1 MSELKKERLV
11 VFDFIRLF
19 AILMVVLSH
28 TLKVG
33 NLPFDIGY
41 LGILGNALF
50 FFISGYL
57 IYLNNSK
64 FDSKKDIVKFY
75 KKRVLRIY
83 PLYVLAI
90 LSCMLLSIIIGNV
103 MLFGDIRFHT
113 PFEIIASILGL
124 QMVFYPKLV
133 AEPLVLWF
141 IGMILIFYII
151 YPLAMYFSRQ
161 NIVKY
166 IILSCFAIGLLVLV
180 KVFTGFIGGGVFEY
194 YFVFVA
200 GVLAAWIQIFKSNH
214 IKILNITSWIIFLG
228 CIFITQVIH
237 PSIGDAEHLSLSLS
251 VIIPVGLVI
260 LLRMIY
266 GISAVFVLYSAF
278 DIIKPEKKISDIIV
292 KGAFA
297 AYAVYLFHGPF
308 FSIIN
313 KVITSFGEGISEVLS
328 IPIVYDVLL
337 VVIFIPVIFVIGYF
351 LQKGENICIKKIKMK
366 FSTKH

>member
-1 MSELKKERLV
+1 MSEIKKERLV

-33 NLPFDIGY
+33 SVPFDIGY

-57 IYLNNSK
+57 IYLNNSTFK
-64 FDSKKDIVKFY
+64 SKKDILKFY
-75 KKRVLRIY
+75 KKRLLRIY
-83 PLYVLAI
+83 PLYIMAFLFLLFVSFI
-90 LSCMLLSIIIGNV
+90 LGTANTYS
-103 MLFGDIRFHT
+103 
-113 PFEIIASILGL
+113 PFEIITSILGL
-124 QMVFYPKLV
+124 QMVFYPKLITS
-133 AEPLVLWF
+133 PIILWF
-141 IGMILIFYII
+141 IGMILIFYVI
-151 YPLAMYFSRQ
+151 YPLVMYFSRQ
-161 NIVKY
+161 SIIKY
-166 IILSCFAIGLLVLV
+166 FILSCFAIGLLVLV

-200 GVLAAWIQIFKSNH
+200 GVLAAWVQIFKSKKIH
-214 IKILNITSWIIFLG
+214 IISILSWIIFAI
-228 CIFITQVIH
+228 CVFITQVIH

-251 VIIPVGLVI
+251 VIIPVGFVI

-278 DIIKPEKKISDIIV
+278 NFIKPNKNISSFIV
-292 KGAFA
+292 SGAFA

-308 FSIIN
+308 FSIVN
-313 KVITSFGEGISEVLS
+313 KIITSIGGVVSEFILS
-328 IPIVYDVLL
+328 PIVYDILL
-337 VVIFIPVIFVIGYF
+337 ILISIPVIFIIGYF

-366 FSTKH
+366 FSAKH

>member
-57 IYLNNSK
+57 IYLNNHK

-75 KKRVLRIY
+75 KKRLLRIY
-83 PLYVLAI
+83 PLYTIAVI
-90 LSCMLLSIIIGNV
+90 FLLLV
-103 MLFGDIRFHT
+103 CLMFGTISAYS
-113 PFEIIASILGL
+113 PFEIIVSLLGL

-133 AEPLVLWF
+133 TEPLVLWF
-141 IGMILIFYII
+141 IGMILIFYVI

-166 IILSCFAIGLLVLV
+166 FILSCFAIGLLVLV

-214 IKILNITSWIIFLG
+214 IKILNIASWIIFLG

-266 GISAVFVLYSAF
+266 GISAVFVLYSIF
-278 DIIKPEKKISDIIV
+278 NVINPRKKISDVIV

-308 FSIIN
+308 FTIIN
-313 KVITSFGEGISEVLS
+313 KVITSLGEVISEILLN
-328 IPIVYDVLL
+328 PIVYDILL